1 MKWDYLY
8 ALYPSGIV
16 LTNDGPVTIEDLNNS
31 DIDSIQITYIKPV
44 RDMVEHQT
52 SYTYYP
58 NGDVEVYK
66 DYNIWPERADMVDGK
81 PLLNA
86 YAQRFYNEFMH
97 KKIDEDCCKMN
108 EEDEDAGFDYSVL

>member
-16 LTNDGPVTIEDLNNS
+16 LTNDGPISIDDLNNS
-31 DIDSIQITYIKPV
+31 DIESIQITYMKPV
-44 RDMVEHQT
+44 REMVEHQT

-58 NGDVEVYK
+58 DGNVEVGK
-66 DYNIWPERADMVDGK
+66 DYSVWPNKNEMIDGR

-86 YAQRFYNEFMH
+86 YAQRFYNEFMNN
-97 KKIDEDCCKMN
+97 KMN
-108 EEDEDAGFDYSVL
+108 VCCNECEEDENAGFDYSVL